1 MRSSVA
7 LLAFTACVA
16 SAPPKPVQ
24 TPTSAPAQAPPPI
37 AKKDPK
43 VEQLH
48 GDTRVDDYFW
58 LRNKGAPEVVDYLN
72 AENAYTDA
80 LMKPTETFQEQLY
93 QEMLARIQET
103 DVTVPYPDGD
113 WLYYSRTEKGKQYPI
128 HCRRKSNESLE
139 NVLLDLNEMAKEE
152 KFLALGTMEVS
163 DNGNLLA
170 YSTDTTGFRQYTLR
184 IKDLRTDAIASEAI
198 PRVDSVAWARD
209 NRTLFYVVEDDAKRP
224 YRLYRHTVGTSAERD
239 VLLYEEKDEMFRLLV
254 ERSRSKDYLFLT
266 SESHTSSEV
275 RYLRAD
281 RIEATF
287 QLIAPR
293 EKDHEYYVDHRGRDF
308 YVRTN
313 SGGRNFRIAR
323 APVSHP
329 ARGNWKELVPHR
341 DDVMVENLE
350 VFKDHYVL
358 FERYDGLPR
367 IRVTGF
373 ASRSSQY
380 VKFPEAVYSIFPAPN
395 HKFDTRKLRFAY
407 QSFVTPMSVYDYDV
421 KEGGLALL
429 KRIEVLGGYD
439 PSRYQ
444 SERRHAKASD
454 GTSIPIS
461 IMYRKGLKLDGRS
474 PMLLLGYGS
483 YGFPFP
489 IIFSSNW
496 LSLVDRGVSIAVA
509 HIRGGGEL
517 GKKWHDQGRM
527 LAKRNTFTDF
537 IAAAEFLIADGY
549 THGDRLVAQGG
560 SAGGLLMGAVTNMRP
575 DLFKAVVA
583 LVPFVDVIN
592 TMLDTSLP
600 LTVGEF
606 EEWGNPKI
614 KQDYEY
620 IKTYSPYDNVTRK
633 AYPTILVR
641 TSYNDSQVMYWE
653 PAKYVAKLRALKTD
667 SNLLLFKI
675 NMDPAGHGGASGR
688 YTKLHETAFDYA
700 FILWQLGIKS

>member
-24 TPTSAPAQAPPPI
+24 TPTSQPAQASPPV

-93 QEMLARIQET
+93 REMLARIQET
-103 DVTVPYPDGD
+103 DVTVPHPDGK

-128 HCRRKSNESLE
+128 HCRRKSIESPE

-163 DNGNLLA
+163 DDGNLLA

-184 IKDLRTDAIASEAI
+184 IKDLRSDTIGSEAI

-224 YRLYRHTVGTSAERD
+224 YRLYRHTFGTPAERD
-239 VLLYEEKDEMFRLLV
+239 ILLYEEKDEMFRLFV

-266 SESHTSSEV
+266 SESHTASEV

-293 EKDHEYYVDHRGRDF
+293 EKDHEYYVDHRGKDF
-308 YVRTN
+308 FIRTN

-329 ARGNWKELVPHR
+329 ARSNWKELVPHR

-350 VFKDHYVL
+350 LFSDHYVL

-367 IRVTGF
+367 IRVTDF
-373 ASRSSQY
+373 ASRRSQY
-380 VKFPEAVYSIFPAPN
+380 VKFPEPLYSIFPAPN
-395 HKFDTRKLRFAY
+395 HVFNTRKLRFAY
-407 QSFVTPMSVYDYDV
+407 QSFVTPMSVYDYNV

-444 SERRHAKASD
+444 SERLHAKASD

-461 IMYRKGLKLDGRS
+461 IMYRKGLKRDGMS

-537 IAAAEFLIADGY
+537 IAAAEFLIAAGY

-620 IKTYSPYDNVTRK
+620 IKTYSPYDNVARK
-633 AYPTILVR
+633 PYPTILVR

-667 SNLLLFKI
+667 SNPLLFKI
-675 NMDPAGHGGASGR
+675 NMEPAGHGGASGR